1 MIDYKSIRTD
11 RQFKGATGKS
21 KSKFESLKAD
31 LEKFYFEKH
40 RQTYEEYIETSVTE
54 KPKFK
59 DLGEALF
66 FVLFQLKNGMT
77 WDSLS
82 VVFGMSAA
90 AALTNFNN
98 FLKLLEQMLEKKGD
112 AQTKL

>member
-11 RQFKGATGKS
+11 RQFKAATGKS
-21 KSKFESLKAD
+21 KSEFELLKTE
-31 LEKFYFEKH
+31 LEKFYFDKYG
-40 RQTYEEYIETSVTE
+40 QTYEEYIETSVTE
-54 KPKFK
+54 KPKLK
-59 DLGEALF
+59 NLGESLF

-90 AALTNFNN
+90 ALKNFNT
-98 FLKLLEQMLEKKGD
+98 FLVLLEQMLEKKSD
-112 AQTKL
+112 AQAKL